1 LFTRFTWDA
10 RKAAVNF
17 GKHGV
22 SFEEAMTGIL
32 DPLSVT
38 VPDSLHSLWEPR
50 FLTIGMTDAGRL
62 LLIAHAEQGETM
74 RLISARLATRRE
86 RLRYEQGN

>member
-1 LFTRFTWDA
+1 MFTRFTWDVK
-10 RKAAVNF
+10 KAAVNA

-22 SFEEAMTGIL
+22 SFEEAMTGML

-38 VPDSLHSLWEPR
+38 VPDKTHSLWEQR

-62 LLIAHAEQGETM
+62 VLIAHAEQGEVV
-74 RLISARLATRRE
+74 RLISARHATRRE